1 MKILF
6 TRLWDALI
14 VEPPAHC
21 EPGQKWMRIERSSL
35 PIFLLCAGL
44 MLTFALAGLLQW
56 QIVLAGLAGGVIAFI
71 AYWFS
76 MAGFDHAQFI
86 GLVTFTLLGAAVY
99 KATGGA
105 ADKTQIGVML
115 CTALMQLSA
124 IAMLTR
130 RLRQLKNPTQ

>member
-1 MKILF
+1 M
-6 TRLWDALI
+6 
-14 VEPPAHC
+14 
-21 EPGQKWMRIERSSL
+21 
-35 PIFLLCAGL
+35 L
-44 MLTFALAGLLQW
+44 MFALAGLLQW
-56 QIVLAGLAGGVIAFI
+56 QIVLAGLAGGIIVFVG
-71 AYWFS
+71 YWLS

-86 GLVTFTLLGAAVY
+86 GVVVSTLLVVAAY
-99 KATGGA
+99 EATGDV